1 MIFSSKQ
8 YMGEKRSYRD
18 GGLPIFSRATS
29 IKGDY
34 KPSLVGSVTNKNV
47 DITTDIGG
55 NEWKTT

>member
-1 MIFSSKQ
+1 MAIEDYPYF
-8 YMGEKRSYRD
+8 R
-18 GGLPIFSRATS
+18 GGTN

-34 KPSLVGSVTNKNV
+34 KPSLVGSATNENV

>member
-1 MIFSSKQ
+1 
-8 YMGEKRSYRD
+8 MGEKRSYRD
-18 GGLPIFSRATS
+18 GGLPVFSRATS